1 MLCSLSRT
9 SLSVLFSCTHFC
21 TLETTL
27 VVGDPLGRNP
37 VSGVFWRTPV
47 TGLFRFFLFVV
58 IVVV

>member
-1 MLCSLSRT
+1 
-9 SLSVLFSCTHFC
+9 
-21 TLETTL
+21 
-27 VVGDPLGRNP
+27 LGRNP